1 MLLITIKAD
10 IAGVVVVG
18 LLVVNGPITAA
29 VVGDLIL
36 IAEIKRE
43 NSLVV
48 QLEEH
53 WEGTV
58 ITDFLTQWRQR
69 SGKVEELGLGDAI
82 VGGDEVIMQGLQSRI
97 HVEGDHNLVGKS
109 E

>member
-1 MLLITIKAD
+1 MLLITIEAD

-36 IAEIKRE
+36 IAEIKRK

-48 QLEEH
+48 QLEEN

-69 SGKVEELGLGDAI
+69 SGKVEELGLRNTV

-97 HVEGDHNLVGKS
+97 HIKGDHNFVGKS